1 MKFLLGFIVGVAASF
16 AAYQLDTKPEIPPA
30 EAASQESSEAKTDFT
45 FYENLFDTSVTVLD
59 GVYDQALS
67 NEEAG
72 EGGAGPAIYFVQL
85 GSFSRK
91 ESADVFRAEVI
102 LEGYMTSDIAVES
115 SGGYHRVVL
124 GPFAHREEASLA
136 MGWAEERLFSSLLV
150 ERTM

>member
-16 AAYQLDTKPEIPPA
+16 AAYQLDTKREIPPA
-30 EAASQESSEAKTDFT
+30 EEAPQEASEAKTDFT
-45 FYENLFDTSVTVLD
+45 FYDNLFDTSVTVLD

-91 ESADVFRAEVI
+91 ERLTICVQMA
-102 LEGYMTSDIAVES
+102 
-115 SGGYHRVVL
+115 L
-124 GPFAHREEASLA
+124 G
-136 MGWAEERLFSSLLV
+136 SLLANMASSK
-150 ERTM
+150 RSSASPSS